1 MKTFDSIQ
9 FRIKSIHNRLHISQ
23 RGQKKK
29 RDGIK
34 VG

>member
-23 RGQKKK
+23 GVKKK